1 MLSWQRK
8 LIYWTVSLLMVS
20 GLIWLAAHWAM
31 PSEQQLA
38 TDTAQINAKLAMCM
52 QLKYWSIR
60 VHTFVALVVLIVI
73 GSLIPAHILARWPLK
88 RNIWSGVVN
97 IAAFIVLTLTGYML
111 WYVSEGGIKQ
121 WATWLHWVIGM
132 ALPIVLAVHI
142 KLGKT

>member
-8 LIYWTVSLLMVS
+8 LIYWTVSLLTVS

-38 TDTAQINAKLAMCM
+38 NDTAQINAKLAMCM

>member
-1 MLSWQRK
+1 
-8 LIYWTVSLLMVS
+8 MVS